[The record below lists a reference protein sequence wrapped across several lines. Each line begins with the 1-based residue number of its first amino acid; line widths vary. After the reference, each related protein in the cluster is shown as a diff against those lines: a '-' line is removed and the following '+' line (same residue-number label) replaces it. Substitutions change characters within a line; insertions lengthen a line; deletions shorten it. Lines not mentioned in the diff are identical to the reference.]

1 MSDVLSLFL
10 DDPDPEDR
18 ALPRPASVRLTR
30 AEADRLTGPPD
41 PQDHFHRS
49 DEPPLPFLAGC
60 GCASDPVRLRRR
72 PLAER

>member
-18 ALPRPASVRLTR
+18 VLPRPASVRLTR
-30 AEADRLTGPPD
+30 TEADRLMGLPD
-41 PQDHFHRS
+41 PPDHFHRS
-49 DEPPLPFLAGC
+49 DEPPLPFLVGC
-60 GCASDPVRLRRR
+60 GCAADPVRLMRP